1 MSSVLSDKHFH
12 DERAAYAFVE
22 ARLWPNGP
30 TCPHDNSRQY
40 WRTLSLSPSASGGTQ
55 LCPTLFLC
63 RRPDTFPTEQ

>member
-40 WRTLSLSPSASGGTQ
+40 WRTLSLSPSA
-55 LCPTLFLC
+55 TLSHTVSMSSPGYFSD
-63 RRPDTFPTEQ
+63 RAMRQA